1 MVLHRGK
8 KHQCEKCGKKFNFLN
23 TQKYHSEN
31 CDGIFEVNPR
41 KIDYRIVN
49 GQEGVEYTCNKCQQ
63 TFSDLLAFYA
73 HYNQHRK
80 GTEFKCDKCSKLF
93 ASKISM
99 NTHLKKCD
107 GTVRK
112 KENKVKKGLD
122 YREIVYD
129 DSRKKFQ
136 CCICEKIFRI
146 VSTTIQHIHT
156 VHREKEY
163 QCGKCNK
170 LFTFSI
176 DLKHHREK
184 CDTLLKTKF
193 NNINVKY
200 QIVKTLEGNKHKCN
214 LCHKT
219 FSKRDTLYAHNSRKH
234 KENNFMCE
242 NCGKHF
248 ASKSELNNHLQKCDA
263 LLRKENL
270 KPFHERRFKIIQNST
285 ERIKIQCKTCQEI
298 FSERKNLRLHYRQAH
313 NPNHKFKV
321 NDSNYKIVESELGQI
336 YECCQCD
343 AKYKERRKFANHFYR
358 VHKEKT
364 LKCERCDKRFAHS
377 TLLSIHLKRCKGKSL
392 PKYNTKENISYKKIL
407 VGDRMENIQCMICE
421 ELFESISSFHGHY
434 SNAHR
439 EKKFRCDKCSR
450 IFISKSKFNRHVC
463 QDQNEKPYVCNNC
476 SKFKNTSNLWRHNIT
491 EHEKDSKGLMN
502 NVLKCETCDKTFL
515 EKGKLNK
522 HLIVHDY
529 EVVISHGICKENLNS
544 KPEFN
549 QHFYGLH
556 LDKSVKTYK
565 CYICERIYTDTWKLG
580 EHLRGHETRK
590 KLNYEIIHNSD
601 SNTQYR
607 CKKCQKTLISLY
619 TFKKHFKDFHL
630 PERNYTPS
638 PKSKRSEDNSNLI
651 QVIPVDTS
659 KKGRKIASA
668 SFDISNIKLS
678 GTDVLTI
685 ANIREDNDL
694 IVNNTHLKLESENVY
709 DEELETL
716 YSVESNDIDPIGAL
730 DKEEKEFKM
739 ETEESILGI

>member
-1 MVLHRGK
+1 ML
-8 KHQCEKCGKKFNFLN
+8 
-23 TQKYHSEN
+23 
-31 CDGIFEVNPR
+31 
-41 KIDYRIVN
+41 
-49 GQEGVEYTCNKCQQ
+49 
-63 TFSDLLAFYA
+63 
-73 HYNQHRK
+73 
-80 GTEFKCDKCSKLF
+80 
-93 ASKISM
+93 
-99 NTHLKKCD
+99 
-107 GTVRK
+107 
-112 KENKVKKGLD
+112 
-122 YREIVYD
+122 
-129 DSRKKFQ
+129 
-136 CCICEKIFRI
+136 
-146 VSTTIQHIHT
+146 
-156 VHREKEY
+156 
-163 QCGKCNK
+163 
-170 LFTFSI
+170 
-176 DLKHHREK
+176 
-184 CDTLLKTKF
+184 
-193 NNINVKY
+193 
-200 QIVKTLEGNKHKCN
+200 
-214 LCHKT
+214 
-219 FSKRDTLYAHNSRKH
+219 
-234 KENNFMCE
+234 
-242 NCGKHF
+242 
-248 ASKSELNNHLQKCDA
+248 
-263 LLRKENL
+263 
-270 KPFHERRFKIIQNST
+270 
-285 ERIKIQCKTCQEI
+285 
-298 FSERKNLRLHYRQAH
+298 
-313 NPNHKFKV
+313 
-321 NDSNYKIVESELGQI
+321 KIVESELGQI

-358 VHKEKT
+358 
-364 LKCERCDKRFAHS
+364 
-377 TLLSIHLKRCKGKSL
+377 
-392 PKYNTKENISYKKIL
+392 
-407 VGDRMENIQCMICE
+407 
-421 ELFESISSFHGHY
+421 
-434 SNAHR
+434 
-439 EKKFRCDKCSR
+439 
-450 IFISKSKFNRHVC
+450 HVC

-476 SKFKNTSNLWRHNIT
+476 SKSFKNKSNLWRHNIT

-522 HLIVHDY
+522 HLIGHDY
-529 EVVISHGICKENLNS
+529 EVVFSNDKRKVFQCKICKENLNS

-630 PERNYTPS
+630 PGRNDS
-638 PKSKRSEDNSNLI
+638 PKSKSSEDNSNLS
-651 QVIPVDTS
+651 QVIPVDTA
-659 KKGRKIASA
+659 KKSRKIA